1 MFIAVARKCTCII
14 LYTNERITRA
24 REAEKIDKRIYT
36 PTKIAYIGCINAF
49 IELIGYRTLEDFIDF
64 FQKCHSSN
72 SIDSLKEKERR
83 SILKEH

>member
-24 REAEKIDKRIYT
+24 REAEKIDKPIYT
-36 PTKIAYIGCINAF
+36 PTKVAYIGCINAS
-49 IELIGYRTLEDFIDF
+49 IELIQDTLEDFIDF
-64 FQKCHSSN
+64 FQKCRSSN
-72 SIDSLKEKERR
+72 STDSLKEKERR